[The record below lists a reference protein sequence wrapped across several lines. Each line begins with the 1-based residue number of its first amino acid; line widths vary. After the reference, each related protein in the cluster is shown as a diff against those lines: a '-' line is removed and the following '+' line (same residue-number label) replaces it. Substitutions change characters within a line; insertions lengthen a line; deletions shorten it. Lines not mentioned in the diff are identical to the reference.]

1 MNKHPFF
8 LHPAL
13 IKRLCYFML
22 VISLSFITS
31 ACSNEDDPSG
41 SSKDSYS
48 EEDMGYILL
57 ENAKYLVINNNLGSV
72 KLKGTAAGSRIDLRF
87 TRAVTAETRQQAVD
101 QINSIRMYYTFQ
113 HDTMIISVSA
123 PESTPS
129 FRYSAAYELNIPE
142 NIKSVVVDSISG
154 EIVSTG
160 LQGELTVKKGNGV
173 TLNAQ
178 KGSCLVNSRDGEI
191 AIEMYLPLSGYCKA
205 STESGNITLRIP
217 QETNS
222 VINAQTSTGLVTYSD
237 LTFSSLNYSR
247 TKLNAVIGAGEGL
260 IDLKSQSG
268 NIMLTPINPPGEI
281 N

>member
-31 ACSNEDDPSG
+31 ACSNENDPSG
-41 SSKDSYS
+41 SSSDSYS
-48 EEDMGYILL
+48 EEDLGYIPLG
-57 ENAKYLVINNNLGSV
+57 NAKYLVINNNLGSV
-72 KLKGTAAGSRIDLRF
+72 KLKGSAAGTQIDLRF
-87 TRAVTAETRQQAVD
+87 ARAVTAETRQQAID
-101 QINSIRMYYTFQ
+101 QINSIKMYYTFQ

-142 NIKSVVVDSISG
+142 NINGIVVDSISG
-154 EIVSTG
+154 QVVATG
-160 LQGELTVKKGNGV
+160 LQGALTVKEGNGV

-178 KGSCLVNSRDGEI
+178 RGSCQISSRDGEI
-191 AIEMYLPLSGYCKA
+191 AIEMYLPQNGYCKA

-222 VINAQTSTGLVTYSD
+222 IINAQTSTGLITYSD

-268 NIMLTPINPPGEI
+268 NILITPINPPGGL